1 MFKITRMY
9 NHSDPDIE
17 YQVRI
22 ETDNYYIKLSITNSR
37 SDYAAPYHAYILD
50 RKMDISSYSYSD
62 VSLRDAFRET
72 VKKLRIRI
80 FEAI

>member
-1 MFKITRMY
+1 MFKITRRY
-9 NHSDPDIE
+9 NHYNPDIE

-37 SDYAAPYHAYILD
+37 SDDAALYHAYILD

-62 VSLRDAFRET
+62 VSLRDALRET